1 MASTDGRQ
9 PPAHPEFGPL
19 LTQMRQARAMPQR
32 TLAAAAGADA
42 STISR
47 IEKSERGVSRELVDR
62 LAEAL
67 DATTEDRLRLLQA
80 AGFLPPLVESLAA
93 EPDLA
98 ALTALFK
105 RPDLEDRHRA
115 LLLVYVR
122 LALAH
127 ARALGYDPPDPWRP

>member
-1 MASTDGRQ
+1 
-9 PPAHPEFGPL
+9 
-19 LTQMRQARAMPQR
+19 MPQR
-32 TLAAAAGADA
+32 TLAATAGADA

-67 DATTEDRLRLLQA
+67 GATTEERLRLLQA

-115 LLLVYVR
+115 LLLDYVR